1 MKTFLKRL
9 KTELNNPLINKKD
22 TIVEI
27 KKQKKSDLL
36 DSIIFQLESPTF
48 LKEWCINEIEIEIK
62 KIK

>member
-36 DSIIFQLESPTF
+36 DSIVFQLESPTF